1 MAGWGYCQNNGP
13 AIWNQMFPIADGP
26 RQSPIDI
33 KQVAKDSSLNR
44 LNPVYKDVVVS
55 DISNTGSSWK
65 AQIKGGYSS
74 LKGGPLGNEY
84 VLEQF
89 HAHWGKTNHTGS
101 EHTVDGKKYSA
112 ELHLVHW
119 NKDKYGSFAEA
130 AAASD
135 GLAVL
140 GMFLQI
146 GNQENQELNKIC
158 RLLPFIQH
166 KGQTIQVT
174 DAIDPAKFIPRNGSF
189 WTYDGSLTTPPLY
202 ESVTWLVYQEPLIV
216 SEAQMIAM
224 RMMKTYHPCE
234 TCPADDFGGQMVEN
248 YRPPCPLGA
257 RSVREYHETPME
269 D

>member
-1 MAGWGYCQNNGP
+1 MTPWGYCSNNGP
-13 AIWNQMFPIADGP
+13 AVWNQMFPIADGP

-33 KQVAKDSSLNR
+33 KQVDKDSGLKR
-44 LNPVYKDVVVS
+44 LTPVYKNVVVS

-65 AQIKGGYSS
+65 AQIKEGNSS

-101 EHTVDGKKYSA
+101 EHTVNGKKYAA

-119 NKDKYGSFAEA
+119 NKDKYSSFAEA

-140 GMFLQI
+140 GMFLEV

-166 KGQTIQVT
+166 KGQQIQVT
-174 DAIDPAKFIPRNGSF
+174 DVIDPAKFIPKNGSF

-216 SEAQMIAM
+216 SEAQMITM
-224 RMMKTYHPCE
+224 RMMKTYHPSE

-248 YRPPCPLGA
+248 YRPPCPLGS
-257 RSVREYHETPME
+257 RTVREYKETPME